1 MCQSIGHGYIP
12 NWLKNYS
19 FVSAL
24 QWITVAL
31 AMVGKLGIAGAFAI
45 IWIYSSELF
54 PTVIRNSGMGTSS
67 VCAGLGGVL
76 APYIANMVRSQSSKN
91 VAVANGISAAVAK
104 DIVC

>member
-1 MCQSIGHGYIP
+1 M
-12 NWLKNYS
+12 
-19 FVSAL
+19 
-24 QWITVAL
+24 AL

-76 APYIANMVRSQSSKN
+76 APYIANMVRSES
-91 VAVANGISAAVAK
+91 VCALLLIDANENTAK
-104 DIVC
+104 VRNKPTRNKDSNKLN